1 MSDPFLFCKTW
12 ACLWVALQAQPRDM
26 SRGRYRQ
33 DRGMAPSANG
43 GAPGGFQAHK
53 IEEEIENFV
62 ENFKRNHPTQP
73 LDRDAI
79 SLESGESSGLQS
91 SLGSTDEY
99 TDDSPEEFPSHRYLL
114 RAFAARNRKYS
125 STTNTSTRTS
135 VSPASSR
142 SVDCGS
148 ESWIDQD
155 GELML
160 CLSLPSIPLCRVDEE
175 FLLVWV

>member
-1 MSDPFLFCKTW
+1 
-12 ACLWVALQAQPRDM
+12 
-26 SRGRYRQ
+26 
-33 DRGMAPSANG
+33 MAPSANG

-91 SLGSTDEY
+91 SFGSTDEY

-114 RAFAARNRKYS
+114 KAFAARNRKYS

-142 SVDCGS
+142 SVDCRS

-155 GELML
+155 GKL
-160 CLSLPSIPLCRVDEE
+160 CCQVLCIVSYASNIVLFSRNTVYLIS
-175 FLLVWV
+175 F